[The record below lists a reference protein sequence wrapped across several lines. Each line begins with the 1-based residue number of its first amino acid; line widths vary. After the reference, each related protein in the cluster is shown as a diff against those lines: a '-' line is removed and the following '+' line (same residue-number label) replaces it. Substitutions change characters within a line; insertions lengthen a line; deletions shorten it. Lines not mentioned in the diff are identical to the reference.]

1 MFMSNLIRQ
10 FYVAS
15 IFLFISIVSINVCA
29 DNLRSAPIMNLGQEL
44 TKSEVEKF
52 AITIYP
58 DGKHLPKGQGSVAQG
73 RELYNNQCK
82 MCHGESGIEG
92 PAARLAGTNGW
103 ISFSDPLRIL
113 RIKQYPV
120 LLISVGGMWP
130 YATSIYDY
138 IRRAMPHYAPKSL
151 SNNQVYGLTAY
162 ILYLNDLVGENAQLD
177 EISLTKIKM
186 PSHDLTTDAWE
197 NYIESAKNT
206 KLTKNT
212 NNKK

>member
-10 FYVAS
+10 LYAVS
-15 IFLFISIVSINVCA
+15 IFLFISTLSLEVCA
-29 DNLRSAPIMNLGQEL
+29 DNLKSMPKMSLGQVL
-44 TKSEVEKF
+44 TQPEIEKY

-82 MCHGESGIEG
+82 MCHGERGIEG

-162 ILYLNDLVGENAQLD
+162 ILYLNDLLDENAQLD
-177 EISLTKIKM
+177 EASLPKIKM
-186 PSHDLTTDAWE
+186 PSHELNVDAWG
-197 NYIESAKNT
+197 NYIDKTKNS